1 MKIKT
6 FGYKESAGGYLEI
19 LESEWKSMGHEIV
32 LHDDDTSDYDCI
44 FNIDR
49 SQLDKAHEESKKNDK
64 PFHCLVLDIP
74 IMEGTEFEWKLCK
87 KELIETEKE
96 IYKDCTTLLSISEET
111 SRVVKKHM
119 GFDSDCVGIAS
130 LSSERDYDK
139 RDRYPYIYYFGR
151 ALDPV
156 KNIAT
161 VVAALSGTGL
171 ELYISG
177 EYCPPEY
184 FKSIA
189 PDVKIRN
196 FGWIDRKDVNTL
208 IKHAHLLVGPE
219 LYTGLG
225 MQPIEGILMGTPCIN
240 ADIPIKREV
249 WGEVLPLYEPKNV
262 DDCRQKIMDFR
273 NEDVNMEEAIK
284 IAEWYLPERVA
295 QRILDSF
302 K

>member
-96 IYKDCTTLLSISEET
+96 IYKNCTTLLSISEET

>member
-1 MKIKT
+1 
-6 FGYKESAGGYLEI
+6 
-19 LESEWKSMGHEIV
+19 
-32 LHDDDTSDYDCI
+32 
-44 FNIDR
+44 
-49 SQLDKAHEESKKNDK
+49 
-64 PFHCLVLDIP
+64 
-74 IMEGTEFEWKLCK
+74 MEGTEFEWKLCK

-130 LSSERDYDK
+130 LSSERYYDK

-225 MQPIEGILMGTPCIN
+225 MQPIEGVLMGTPCIN

-273 NEDVNMEEAIK
+273 HGDVSMEEAIK

-295 QRILDSF
+295 QRILGSF

>member
-6 FGYKESAGGYLEI
+6 FGYKESSGGYLEL
-19 LESEWKSMGHEIV
+19 LENEWRAMGHDIV
-32 LHDDDTSDYDCI
+32 FHDDKTENYDCI

-49 SQLDKAHEESKKNDK
+49 SQLDKAHKEAKKLNK

-74 IMEGTEFEWKLCK
+74 IMEGTEFEWKLCE
-87 KELIETEKE
+87 KELVETEKE

-119 GFDSDCVGIAS
+119 ELDSECVGICS
-130 LSSERDYDK
+130 LSSERFYEK
-139 RDRYPYIYYFGR
+139 RNRYPYIYYFGR

-156 KNIAT
+156 KNIVT
-161 VVAALSGTGL
+161 VVQALSGTGF

-184 FKSIA
+184 FKSVA

-196 FGWIDRKDVNTL
+196 FGWIDRVDVNQL

-249 WGEVLPLYEPKNV
+249 WGETLPLYEPKNV
-262 DDCRQKIMDFR
+262 EDCKEKI
-273 NEDVNMEEAIK
+273 VNFKHEEIDMEKAIE

>member
-130 LSSERDYDK
+130 LSSERDYGK

>member
-19 LESEWKSMGHEIV
+19 LENEWKSMGHEIV

-49 SQLDKAHEESKKNDK
+49 SQLDKAHEESRKNDK

-74 IMEGTEFEWKLCK
+74 IMGGTEFEWKLCK

-130 LSSERDYDK
+130 LSSERYYDK

-225 MQPIEGILMGTPCIN
+225 MQPIEGVLMGTPCIN

-273 NEDVNMEEAIK
+273 HGDVSMEEAIK

-295 QRILDSF
+295 QRILGSF

>member
-119 GFDSDCVGIAS
+119 GFGSDCVGIAS
-130 LSSERDYDK
+130 LSSERYYDK

>member
-1 MKIKT
+1 MT
-6 FGYKESAGGYLEI
+6 
-19 LESEWKSMGHEIV
+19 
-32 LHDDDTSDYDCI
+32 
-44 FNIDR
+44 
-49 SQLDKAHEESKKNDK
+49 QL
-64 PFHCLVLDIP
+64 
-74 IMEGTEFEWKLCK
+74 
-87 KELIETEKE
+87 
-96 IYKDCTTLLSISEET
+96 
-111 SRVVKKHM
+111 
-119 GFDSDCVGIAS
+119 
-130 LSSERDYDK
+130 
-139 RDRYPYIYYFGR
+139 
-151 ALDPV
+151 

-262 DDCRQKIMDFR
+262 DDCRQKIMNFR

>member
-19 LESEWKSMGHEIV
+19 LENEWKSMGHEIV

-130 LSSERDYDK
+130 LSSERYYDK

-225 MQPIEGILMGTPCIN
+225 MQPIEGVLMGTPCIN

-273 NEDVNMEEAIK
+273 HGDVSMEEAIK

-295 QRILDSF
+295 QRILGSF

>member
-32 LHDDDTSDYDCI
+32 LHDDDSSDYDCI

-49 SQLDKAHEESKKNDK
+49 SQLDKAHEESKKSDK

-96 IYKDCTTLLSISEET
+96 IYKNCTTLLSISEET

-130 LSSERDYDK
+130 LSSERYYDK

>member
-32 LHDDDTSDYDCI
+32 LHDDDSSDYDCI

-64 PFHCLVLDIP
+64 PFHCL
-74 IMEGTEFEWKLCK
+74 
-87 KELIETEKE
+87 
-96 IYKDCTTLLSISEET
+96 SISEET

-130 LSSERDYDK
+130 LSSERYYDK